1 MDEIKHYIARKDRR
15 FCVRSLMLAC
25 KLKALGQKWRRLVSF
40 ERPREDWDELECW
53 IQGDRRRDFN
63 IDVRSVLAT
72 GRGIESEW
80 NKLLDKSTRE

>member
-1 MDEIKHYIARKDRR
+1 M
-15 FCVRSLMLAC
+15 
-25 KLKALGQKWRRLVSF
+25 
-40 ERPREDWDELECW
+40 
-53 IQGDRRRDFN
+53 DFN